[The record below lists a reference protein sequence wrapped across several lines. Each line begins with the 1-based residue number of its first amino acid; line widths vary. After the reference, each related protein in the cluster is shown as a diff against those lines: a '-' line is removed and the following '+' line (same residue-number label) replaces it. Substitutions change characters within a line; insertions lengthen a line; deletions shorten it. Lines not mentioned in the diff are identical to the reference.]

1 MQIAEILN
9 GTCFVVMQKVWN
21 TVKRRENEIMLERI
35 WRYSVNEDEAGGIV
49 LAAVK
54 EEAESKVRNKYS
66 GWSGMDCTGEAEI
79 KVWNAS
85 CGDGYSAKDPD
96 VIEVY

>member
-1 MQIAEILN
+1 
-9 GTCFVVMQKVWN
+9 
-21 TVKRRENEIMLERI
+21 VKRRENKNMMERI
-35 WRYSVNEDEAGGIV
+35 WMYSVNEGEAGGIV
-49 LAAVK
+49 LAATK
-54 EEAESKVRNKYS
+54 EEAELKVRNKYK

-79 KVWNAS
+79 KVWSAF